1 MDGGGRSA
9 VPPEYSTA
17 KTSVWWDIE
26 NCAVPRGCDPHMIA
40 KNISTALA
48 EAGYR
53 GAVSTVS
60 AYGDTNGIPA
70 STQHALNSTGISLN
84 HVPAGVKDASDK
96 KILVDML
103 FWAVDNPAPANYL
116 LISGDRDFSNALHQ
130 LRMRRYNILLAQ
142 PVCVSQALVAAAKNV
157 WLWKSLVE
165 GGQALQ
171 NSDTRQAGSASVN
184 QSGNGTSQNS
194 VSDTL
199 ETKQSMDSESSQ
211 MGNQKSNTSEKGYK
225 AKSSWRAASQPNI
238 SRTLSSE
245 PLIGSQGLTT
255 ESSDSWNQTLD
266 YGMHPASHESK
277 SMPSYP
283 DFAQP
288 YSTCPLPGGPAFQNP
303 VTTQVGSVSFDHSG
317 NGTSQNCV
325 SDTLEIK
332 QCMDSESSESGNQ
345 NTNAPEKG
353 YKVKSSQR
361 ATSQQNKSR
370 TTSSEHVVGSQ
381 GLTVE
386 KSDNCNQKL
395 DCGMQL
401 ANHAPNAMPPIP
413 NFAQPNTVFLL
424 VGGTALQNS
433 DTTQTGSVSIE
444 QSVNGTLQAFISE
457 TLEIKQSMGSESSQ
471 SGKQKTNSP
480 GKGDTGSESSQSGKQ
495 KTNAPGKG
503 HMGSES
509 SQSGKQKTKGDTSSE
524 SSQSGKQ
531 KTKGDTSSESSQSGK
546 QKTKGNTGS
555 ESSQSGKQKTKG
567 NASSESS
574 QSGKLKTNASGK
586 GHKGKSES
594 SQSGK
599 QGINAPGKGHKG
611 KSSQR
616 VASQQN
622 MSRTMSSE
630 TVVGSQAPT
639 MKKPNN
645 CNQKLDCGMQPA
657 NHAPETMPPIAKFAQ
672 SNSAFLSVGGPT
684 LHNSDTTQAGCV
696 SVNQSGNGASDTSK
710 TKQLV
715 GSESSQ
721 SRNQKT
727 NAPVKGSEVKPSRR
741 ARQRKISSTTSGESV
756 VGSQGRAGSLGST
769 GSPESPPAFPDLMR
783 NISVALDNLK
793 KDKIAPTEEN
803 IADCLRYG
811 EMGLIDFDVRS
822 ALNIALECELV
833 VKQKLGKLIL
843 YIGKNDKMWPCVN
856 PLDTSVN
863 LPDAIWNDIH
873 IYLSSFEG
881 RDTIMASECRYHAAT
896 MLKKLMRLE
905 NLVLGDMLKILTV
918 IITVKKW
925 IAPHKSGWKPLSI
938 TLLPP
943 DFGGP

>member
-9 VPPEYSTA
+9 VPPEYSTS

-26 NCAVPRGCDPHMIA
+26 NCAVPRDCDPHMIA

-53 GAVSTVS
+53 GAVSTIS
-60 AYGDTNGIPA
+60 AYGDTNGIPV
-70 STQHALNSTGISLN
+70 STQNALHSTGISLN

-142 PVCVSQALVAAAKNV
+142 PVRVSQALVAAAKNV
-157 WLWKSLVE
+157 WLWKSLVV
-165 GGQALQ
+165 GGQTLQ
-171 NSDTRQAGSASVN
+171 NSDTRQAGCASVN
-184 QSGNGTSQNS
+184 QSGNGTSRNS
-194 VSDTL
+194 ISDTL

-211 MGNQKSNTSEKGYK
+211 MGNQKSNASEKGYK
-225 AKSSWRAASQPNI
+225 ATSSWRAASQPNI
-238 SRTLSSE
+238 SRTSSSE

-266 YGMHPASHESK
+266 YGMHPASRESK

-288 YSTCPLPGGPAFQNP
+288 YSIYPLPGGPAFQNP

-332 QCMDSESSESGNQ
+332 RCMDSDSSDSGNQ

-370 TTSSEHVVGSQ
+370 AMSSEPVVGSQ

-386 KSDNCNQKL
+386 KSNNCNWKL
-395 DCGMQL
+395 DCGMQP

-413 NFAQPNTVFLL
+413 NFAQPNTVFLS

-433 DTTQTGSVSIE
+433 DTTQTGSVSIN

-471 SGKQKTNSP
+471 SGKQKTNFL

-509 SQSGKQKTKGDTSSE
+509 SQSGKKKNNAPGKADTGSE

-531 KTKGDTSSESSQSGK
+531 KTKWDMSSESSQSGK

-567 NASSESS
+567 NTGSESS
-574 QSGKLKTNASGK
+574 QSGKQKTNASGK
-586 GHKGKSES
+586 GHKGKSEN

-599 QGINAPGKGHKG
+599 QGIYVPGKGHKG

-622 MSRTMSSE
+622 MSRTTSSE
-630 TVVGSQAPT
+630 PVV
-639 MKKPNN
+639 
-645 CNQKLDCGMQPA
+645 
-657 NHAPETMPPIAKFAQ
+657 I
-672 SNSAFLSVGGPT
+672 
-684 LHNSDTTQAGCV
+684 
-696 SVNQSGNGASDTSK
+696 
-710 TKQLV
+710 
-715 GSESSQ
+715 
-721 SRNQKT
+721 
-727 NAPVKGSEVKPSRR
+727 
-741 ARQRKISSTTSGESV
+741 
-756 VGSQGRAGSLGST
+756 GSQGRAGSLGST
-769 GSPESPPAFPDLMR
+769 GSPESPPAFLDLMW
-783 NISVALDNLK
+783 NIPVALDTLK

-863 LPDAIWNDIH
+863 LPDAIWNDIQ
-873 IYLSSFEG
+873 IYLSSSEG

-896 MLKKLMRLE
+896 MLKKLNCLE

-918 IITVKKW
+918 IITVRKW

-938 TLLPP
+938 TLLQP

>member
-26 NCAVPRGCDPHMIA
+26 NCAVPRNCDPHMIA
-40 KNISTALA
+40 KNISTALG

-53 GAVSTVS
+53 GAVSTIS

-142 PVCVSQALVAAAKNV
+142 PACVSQALVAAAKNV
-157 WLWKSLVE
+157 WLWTSLVV

-184 QSGNGTSQNS
+184 QSGNGTSRNS
-194 VSDTL
+194 VSESL
-199 ETKQSMDSESSQ
+199 ETKQSMDSESSW
-211 MGNQKSNTSEKGYK
+211 MGNQKCNTSEKGYK

-238 SRTLSSE
+238 SRTSSSE

-255 ESSDSWNQTLD
+255 ESSDSWYQTLD
-266 YGMHPASHESK
+266 YGLHPASHESK
-277 SMPSYP
+277 SIPSYP

-288 YSTCPLPGGPAFQNP
+288 YSTYPLPGGAFQNS

-332 QCMDSESSESGNQ
+332 RCMDSESSESGNQ

-370 TTSSEHVVGSQ
+370 TTSSEPVVGSQ

-395 DCGMQL
+395 DCGMQP
-401 ANHAPNAMPPIP
+401 ANHVPNAMLPIP
-413 NFAQPNTVFLL
+413 NFAQPNTEFLS
-424 VGGTALQNS
+424 VGGTELPNS
-433 DTTQTGSVSIE
+433 DTTQTSSVNIK

-457 TLEIKQSMGSESSQ
+457 ILDIKQSMGSESSQ
-471 SGKQKTNSP
+471 SRKQKTNSP
-480 GKGDTGSESSQSGKQ
+480 GKGDTGSENSQSGKQ

-503 HMGSES
+503 HLGPESSQSGKKKTNAPGKVDTGSERSQSGKQKTKGNMGSES
-509 SQSGKQKTKGDTSSE
+509 SQSGKQKTKG
-524 SSQSGKQ
+524 
-531 KTKGDTSSESSQSGK
+531 
-546 QKTKGNTGS
+546 NMGS
-555 ESSQSGKQKTKG
+555 ESSQSGKQKT
-567 NASSESS
+567 
-574 QSGKLKTNASGK
+574 NASGK
-586 GHKGKSES
+586 GHKRKSES
-594 SQSGK
+594 SQPGK

-622 MSRTMSSE
+622 MSRTTSSE
-630 TVVGSQAPT
+630 PVVGSQGPT
-639 MKKPNN
+639 MKKSNN

-672 SNSAFLSVGGPT
+672 SNSAFLSVGG
-684 LHNSDTTQAGCV
+684 LKNSDTTQAGSV
-696 SVNQSGNGASDTSK
+696 SVTQSGNGASDTLK
-710 TKQLV
+710 IKQPV

-721 SRNQKT
+721 SGNRKT
-727 NAPVKGSEVKPSRR
+727 NGPVKGFKVKPSRR
-741 ARQRKISSTTSGESV
+741 ARQRKISSTTSGEPV

-769 GSPESPPAFPDLMR
+769 GSPEFPPEILDLTW
-783 NISVALDNLK
+783 NISVALDTLK
-793 KDKIAPTEEN
+793 RDKIAPTEEN

-856 PLDTSVN
+856 TLDISVN
-863 LPDAIWNDIH
+863 LREAIWNDIH
-873 IYLSSFEG
+873 IYLSSSEG

-896 MLKKLMRLE
+896 MLKKLNCLE
-905 NLVLGDMLKILTV
+905 NLVLGDIFKILTV
-918 IITVKKW
+918 IITVRKW

-938 TLLPP
+938 TLLQP